1 MAKFRPSEVKLVSNL
16 LDPDSPDSEG
26 ATELAK
32 EIIESLDKSRG
43 KREGYIYVG
52 KVEDWY
58 IAWGE
63 FSTKLQAEKFS
74 NGIASGNHGLI
85 VRLEDP
91 DIFKKRMGE
100 S

>member
-43 KREGYIYVG
+43 KREGDR
-52 KVEDWY
+52 K
-58 IAWGE
+58 
-63 FSTKLQAEKFS
+63 ST
-74 NGIASGNHGLI
+74 
-85 VRLEDP
+85 RLNSSHSQQS
-91 DIFKKRMGE
+91 RMP
-100 S
+100 SSA